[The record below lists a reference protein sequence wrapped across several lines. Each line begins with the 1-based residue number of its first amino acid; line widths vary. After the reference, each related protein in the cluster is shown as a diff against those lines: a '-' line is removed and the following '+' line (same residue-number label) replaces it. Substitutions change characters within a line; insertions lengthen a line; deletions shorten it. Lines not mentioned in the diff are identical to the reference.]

1 VTKLLYALL
10 LFGVAP
16 AAHPAHELEV
26 LEQVLGKLSVM
37 HVSKN
42 VKKNAMPFNMALPQ
56 IDPKTVSALCV
67 DSTQDTACSALA
79 QAGRMS

>member
-1 VTKLLYALL
+1 MAFFDVL
-10 LFGVAP
+10 

-42 VKKNAMPFNMALPQ
+42 VKKNAMPFNLALPQ
-56 IDPKTVSALCV
+56 IDPKTVSAAVWIDLL
-67 DSTQDTACSALA
+67 QF
-79 QAGRMS
+79 